1 MIHVS
6 QGKATTIRRRLM
18 RRKFLSS
25 ITGWLGL
32 FAGAVMVAI
41 GEEVPN
47 PMWLYMGWASVAIG
61 VIAVTFSLA
70 RVRCPRCNGNIG
82 HLGTAALTG
91 RWPWV
96 KPIAFCPYCKVDLD
110 ESFDA

>member
-1 MIHVS
+1 MV
-6 QGKATTIRRRLM
+6 ATTITIRRRLM
-18 RRKFLSS
+18 RRKFLFS
-25 ITGWLGL
+25 ITGWLAT
-32 FAGAVMVAI
+32 FAGAVLTVL
-41 GEEVPN
+41 GEAAMRPGW
-47 PMWLYMGWASVAIG
+47 MYAGWASVAIG

-110 ESFDA
+110 EPFVP